1 MTLATTDAQPR
12 DVVRWESH
20 GVDVALNV
28 AFVREHFCKYAN
40 PHEALAF
47 IRFAQAHQLNPFLK
61 DVYLV
66 KYGKDDPAQ
75 IIIAAHTWTKRASV
89 DPRYTRHELGIIV
102 QTADGLERR
111 DSLFYLPSKTV
122 VGGWAQ
128 VYLQDGSSFRSEVPI
143 QERVAHTRDG
153 RVTQFWSKMPAT
165 MIAKCALADCM
176 RQAFPVLFSGA
187 YDQSEVGDTH
197 VALDGGMVIDSKAVN
212 VFTGEIVGRA
222 EEDDVDGMAH
232 TGVSTPPV
240 VVDATGEVEDESPA
254 PPEMAPPLASPPA
267 SGLGQCEA
275 HDRAWGKMPSGRIG
289 HPVQGGDPCW
299 RDEHEPEGG
308 GEDQA
313 DEGGDAAAL
322 LDLQTRLGAFGWEWG
337 NFQDEVLKMP
347 WEEWLRLGQGVE
359 VAWTRFEAFQSQQE
373 E

>member
-1 MTLATTDAQPR
+1 MTLATTETQPK

-28 AFVREHFCKYAN
+28 AFVREHFCKNAN

-66 KYGKDDPAQ
+66 KYSKDDPAQ

-89 DPRYTRHELGIIV
+89 DPRYRRHELGIIV

-111 DSLFYLPSKTV
+111 DSLFYLPSETV

-128 VYLQDGSSFRSEVPI
+128 VHLQDGSSFRSEVPI

-187 YDQSEVGDTH
+187 YDQSEIGDTQ
-197 VALDGGMVIDSKAVN
+197 VALDGGMVIDSTAVN
-212 VFTGEIVGRA
+212 VFTGEIVA
-222 EEDDVDGMAH
+222 PPEEDDIDGMAH
-232 TGVSTPPV
+232 IGVSTPPV
-240 VVDATGEVEDESPA
+240 AMGATGEVEYEAPASPETA
-254 PPEMAPPLASPPA
+254 PPRASAPA
-267 SGLGQCEA
+267 SGLGQCET
-275 HDRAWGKMPSGRIG
+275 HGRSWGRMPSGRVG
-289 HPVQGGDPCW
+289 HPVEGGDPCW
-299 RDEHEPEGG
+299 RDEEGEESSEEHEAEG
-308 GEDQA
+308 A
-313 DEGGDAAAL
+313 PDAASL
-322 LDLQTRLGAFGWEWG
+322 RDLQTRIGAFGWEWTD
-337 NFQDEVLKMP
+337 FQDEVLKMP
-347 WEEWLRLGQGVE
+347 WEEWVRLGQGVS
-359 VAWTRFEAFQSQQE
+359 VAWTRFEAFQAQQE

>member
-1 MTLATTDAQPR
+1 MTMARTDAQPR

-28 AFVREHFCKYAN
+28 AFVREHFCKNAN

-89 DPRYTRHELGIIV
+89 DPRYARHELGIIV
-102 QTADGLERR
+102 ETANGLERR
-111 DSLFYLPSKTV
+111 DSLFYLPSETV

-128 VYLQDGSSFRSEVPI
+128 VYLRDGSSFRSEVPI

-165 MIAKCALADCM
+165 MISKCALADCM

-197 VALDGGMVIDSKAVN
+197 VALDGGMVIDSTAVN

-222 EEDDVDGMAH
+222 EEDDTGGMAH

-240 VVDATGEVEDESPA
+240 VEDAIGEVQDEAPA
-254 PPEMAPPLASPPA
+254 PTETKPPRPRAPVT
-267 SGLGQCEA
+267 GLERCET
-275 HDRAWGKMPSGRIG
+275 HGRAWGTMPSGRIG
-289 HPVQGGDPCW
+289 HPVEGGDPCW
-299 RDEHEPEGG
+299 RDDDEGSGDEHE
-308 GEDQA
+308 A
-313 DEGGDAAAL
+313 AGDPAASSL
-322 LDLQTRLGAFGWEWG
+322 RDFQERIGAFGWEWG
-337 NFQDEVLKMP
+337 DFQDEVLKMP
-347 WEEWLRLGQGVE
+347 WEERVRLGQGVE
-359 VAWTRFEAFQSQQE
+359 VAWTRFEAFRSRQE